1 MKNIHE
7 AQQGGCEWFAD
18 RIERGRES
26 FTEISD
32 HIWKLAESK
41 FEEFESA
48 DLLAG
53 QLEHSGFRIERCAA
67 GLPTAFV
74 GSYGSGSP
82 VIAVLGEFDALPNM
96 SQQAGVAVKQA
107 LEHRGNGHG
116 CGHHLLGTGALAAVV
131 AVKEYMEER
140 GLPGTIRYYGCP
152 AEEGGSG
159 KTFMVREG
167 LFDDVDAALTWHPGY
182 NNGVVSQTSVAN
194 YQIRYRFLGKS
205 AHAGISPH
213 KGRSALDAVEL
224 MNVGANYMREHIPPE
239 ARFHYAVTETGG
251 EFPNVVQA
259 EAEVVYLIRA
269 PELRQVEEI
278 YHRMNDVAKGAALMT
293 GTEVDIRFEKACSNL
308 IPNVTLEQVMYRC
321 FTHLGVPVFTEAE
334 QSYASEILSTLQ
346 QGRTDA
352 ENGGSLPETLDP
364 YEPASGRMLGSTDV
378 SDVSWVV
385 PTAQLETVCYASETP
400 FHSWQMVAQGM
411 ASASHKGMLHAA
423 KVMAATAAELLMY
436 PGIMEEAKQELK
448 ARGGGMEGYNCP
460 IPAHVKPS
468 VKERPS
474 WRQSE

>member
-1 MKNIHE
+1 MKDIRE
-7 AQQGGCEWFAD
+7 GQEVDCEWFAD
-18 RIERGRES
+18 RIELGRDS
-26 FTEISD
+26 FTELSD
-32 HIWKLAESK
+32 QIWGLAETK

-48 DLLAG
+48 GLLAD
-53 QLEHSGFRIERCAA
+53 QLEQSGFRVERHVG
-67 GLPTAFV
+67 GLPTAFI
-74 GSYGSGSP
+74 GTYGSGSP
-82 VIAVLGEFDALPNM
+82 VIAVLGEFDALPGM
-96 SQQAGVAVKQA
+96 SQQAGVTVEQA
-107 LEHRGNGHG
+107 LQSRGNGHG

-131 AVKEYMEER
+131 AVKEYMEEK

-167 LFDDVDAALTWHPGY
+167 LFNDVDAALTWHPGY
-182 NNGVVSQTSVAN
+182 NNAVVSQTSSAN
-194 YQIRYRFLGKS
+194 CQIRYRFQGTS

-251 EFPNVVQA
+251 HFPNVVQA

-269 PELRQVEEI
+269 PEMQQVEEI
-278 YHRMNDVAKGAALMT
+278 YQRMNDVAKGAALMT

-308 IPNVTLEQVMYRC
+308 IPNVTLEEVMYRC
-321 FTHLGVPVFTEAE
+321 FTSLGAPAFTAAE
-334 QSYASEILSTLQ
+334 HSYASEIVSTLQ
-346 QGRTDA
+346 HGRPG
-352 ENGGSLPETLDP
+352 EVNGGALLESLDP
-364 YEPASGRMLGSTDV
+364 YEPVSGRMLGSTDV

-400 FHSWQMVAQGM
+400 FHSWQMVAQGL

-423 KVMAATAAELLMY
+423 KVMAATAAELLMH
-436 PGIMEEAKQELK
+436 PEILKEAKQELK
-448 ARGGGMEGYNCP
+448 DRGGVEGYTCP
-460 IPAHVKPS
+460 IPAHINPP
-468 VKERPS
+468 VKERPFQ
-474 WRQSE
+474 RQHE

>member
-1 MKNIHE
+1 MENIRE
-7 AQQGGCEWFAD
+7 DQQADYNWLAD
-18 RIERGRES
+18 RIEHKREM
-26 FTEISD
+26 FTQLSD
-32 HIWKLAESK
+32 QIWGLAETK

-48 DLLAG
+48 GLLAD
-53 QLEHSGFRIERCAA
+53 QLELSGFRVERRAG
-67 GLPTAFV
+67 GLPTAFI
-74 GSYGSGSP
+74 GTYGSGSP

-96 SQQAGVAVKQA
+96 SQQAGVTVEQA
-107 LEHRGNGHG
+107 LQNKGNGHG
-116 CGHHLLGTGALAAVV
+116 CGHHLLGTGSVAAVI
-131 AVKEYMEER
+131 AVKEFMNKK

-182 NNGVVSQTSVAN
+182 NNAVVSQTSSAN
-194 YQIRYRFLGKS
+194 IQLRYRFQGKS

-224 MNVGANYMREHIPPE
+224 MNVGANYLREHIPPG

-251 EFPNVVQA
+251 HFPNVVQA

-269 PELRQVEEI
+269 PELQQVEEI
-278 YHRMNDVAKGAALMT
+278 NHRMNDVAKGAALMT

-308 IPNVTLEQVMYRC
+308 IPNVTLEELMYRC
-321 FTHLGVPVFTEAE
+321 FTSLGVPVFTEDE
-334 QSYASEILSTLQ
+334 QSYASEILTTLEPLQ
-346 QGRTDA
+346 TG
-352 ENGGSLPETLDP
+352 GGSGGGLLDTLDP
-364 YEPASGRMLGSTDV
+364 YEPVSGMMLGSTDV

-423 KVMAATAAELLMY
+423 KVIAATAAELLMH
-436 PGIMEEAKQELK
+436 PDILEEAKQEL
-448 ARGGGMEGYNCP
+448 RNRGGMEGYTCP
-460 IPAHVKPS
+460 IPAHVNPP
-468 VKERPS
+468 VKERLF
-474 WRQSE
+474 RQQPE